1 MGTLETEFPHET
13 LLQKVYKF
21 RVFCNLNQFNMK
33 FFLVCMVYCVGYAA
47 ALPFPPFGRS
57 DKVAGV
63 ETVLSKFT
71 FFLLLVLVHILF
83 LADLL
88 YPKYFSSH

>member
-21 RVFCNLNQFNMK
+21 RVFCNLYQFNMK

-47 ALPFPPFGRS
+47 AFIPPFFGRS
-57 DKVAGV
+57 DRVADTNMI
-63 ETVLSKFT
+63 ETLLSKFT
-71 FFLLLVLVHILF
+71 SFIYLF
-83 LADLL
+83 C
-88 YPKYFSSH
+88 PP